1 MLYKGSVHGWNY
13 IDFHSR
19 ADNKGPTITFFK
31 VAETGRRCGGFTSIS
46 WDTSSSYKSDSTAF
60 VFSLDNK
67 KHFPVKNNDKAIF
80 CRSDFGPTFG
90 DDSDLSAYNEPF
102 NSGDRCRSYSEK
114 PTYMIENDGNGKNG
128 LTGVNGSSFNA
139 SEIECFQVVFVPAV

>member
-1 MLYKGSVHGWNY
+1 MFK
-13 IDFHSR
+13 DFHSR

-31 VAETGRRCGGFTSIS
+31 VKESGRRCGGFTSIS
-46 WDTSSSYKSDSTAF
+46 WDTSNSYKSDSTAF

-80 CRSDFGPTFG
+80 CSSDYGPRFGN
-90 DDSDLSAYNEPF
+90 DADLSANSEPF
-102 NSGDRCRSYSEK
+102 NSGNNCYSKSEK

-128 LTGVNGSSFNA
+128 LTGVNGDRFNA
-139 SEIECFQVVFVPAV
+139 AEIECFQVVFVPAV